1 MITVHK
7 WQVLT
12 TVILNLASK
21 VSKSSTFMLFT
32 TFYNLTISCDLL
44 SKGVWSFDL
53 ILHFLKFS

>member
-21 VSKSSTFMLFT
+21 VSKSSTFTLFT
-32 TFYNLTISCDLL
+32 TFYNLTISCDWL

-53 ILHFLKFS
+53 ISSFFKI